1 MQTEGRRHSGHRIG
15 HEVKT
20 RVYRQRGLKYT
31 PNGKRLVKRKT

>member
-20 RVYRQRGLKYT
+20 GICRQRGLKYISH
-31 PNGKRLVKRKT
+31 GKRVVERTT